1 MQDRTLINI
10 YCFCLFFQSCLFA
23 LCLKWDLNSFSKLYS
38 GLIMPLFSSYI
49 VWINRENNRDRREQ
63 GPNGTEN
70 RQGPNPVPT
79 HVNPPNDEI
88 NKLDEDKDFQKTI
101 KKKYIK

>member
-10 YCFCLFFQSCLFA
+10 YCFCLLFQACLFA
-23 LCLKWDLNSFSKLYS
+23 LCFIRDFIFFSNLLS
-38 GLIMPLFSSYI
+38 GLIMPLFTCYI
-49 VWINRENNRDRREQ
+49 VWKNRENNIDRREQ

-79 HVNPPNDEI
+79 GVHLPNDEI
-88 NKLDEDKDFQKTI
+88 KRLRKGKDLKKTI
-101 KKKYIK
+101 RKKYIK